1 MLNVENKYGK
11 EILKLQSLKLE
22 MFIVL
27 NLVRFQKIIHYLKQ
41 EKIILITQ
49 VIIIEKRLLIIMSI
63 NVQYA
68 AGMKMRIF

>member
-1 MLNVENKYGK
+1 
-11 EILKLQSLKLE
+11 

-27 NLVRFQKIIHYLKQ
+27 NLVQFQKIIHYLKQ